1 MKNAAPLSIL
11 RKTALAALPLTLA
24 LLGAASSPAAQ
35 AQNTSAQGAGKLKAC
50 FIYVGPVGDIGWSY
64 AHDEARKK
72 AEKALPWLET
82 KYVESVP
89 EGQAMPVIDRLV
101 RDKCQVIFTTSFG
114 FIDQTL
120 QADKK
125 YPSVMFM
132 HASGFKRAPNMGTY
146 MADFYQLYY
155 LNGMMAAAV
164 SKTGKLGYVAAFPVP
179 ELKRHISAFALGA
192 RAVNPKA
199 TVNVKWINAWFD
211 PNKAREAAE
220 ALISEGNDALA
231 FTEDT
236 ATVVQTA
243 AARKVPSFA
252 HYSSMYKFAP
262 DYTVSGQLVHWD
274 KIYID
279 FLKKV
284 RSGTYTTKNLQN
296 VDYWKLMQ
304 GGAVELGTQP
314 GMAINP
320 KWVPQLKAAKMKVGG
335 KTVSVYDRVMQLK
348 AEMEKGGKF
357 DPFTGP
363 LKDRN
368 GILRVPAGKVMSV
381 KDLNNMAWVAPGV
394 TGQVADEP
402 KK

>member
-1 MKNAAPLSIL
+1 MNKLL
-11 RKTALAALPLTLA
+11 LAAAPLTLA
-24 LLGAASSPAAQ
+24 LVATALTTAASPAAQ
-35 AQNTSAQGAGKLKAC
+35 AQQGAKLKAC

-72 AEKALPWLET
+72 TERALPWLET

-89 EGQAMPVIDRLV
+89 EGQAAPVIDRLV

-114 FIDQTL
+114 FMDQTL
-120 QADKK
+120 EAAKK
-125 YPSVMFM
+125 YPNVIFA
-132 HASGFKRAPNMGTY
+132 HASGFKRAPNMATY
-146 MADFYQLYY
+146 MADFYQIYY
-155 LNGMMAAAV
+155 LNGLMAAAV
-164 SKTGKLGYVAAFPVP
+164 SKSDKLGYVAAFPVP

-199 TVNVKWINAWFD
+199 TVSVKWINAWFD

-220 ALISEGNDALA
+220 ALISEGAGALA

-243 AARKVPSFA
+243 ASRKIPSFA
-252 HYSSMYKFAP
+252 HYSPMYKFAP
-262 DYTVSGQLVHWD
+262 DYVVSGQLVHWE

-279 FLKKV
+279 FLTKV
-284 RSGTYTTKNLQN
+284 RNGTYTSKNLQK
-296 VDYWKLMQ
+296 VDYWNLLR
-304 GGAVELGTQP
+304 GGSVELGAQD

-320 KWVPQLKAAKMKVGG
+320 KWIPALKAKTMTVNG
-335 KTVSVYDRVMQLK
+335 KKISVYDRVMALK

-381 KDLNNMAWVAPGV
+381 ADLNNMAWVAPGV
-394 TGQVADEP
+394 VGQVADEP

>member
-1 MKNAAPLSIL
+1 MK
-11 RKTALAALPLTLA
+11 KTILAALPVTLA
-24 LLGAASSPAAQ
+24 LLGTATSPAAQ
-35 AQNTSAQGAGKLKAC
+35 AQQTAKLKAC

-72 AEKALPWLET
+72 TEKALPWLET

-89 EGQAMPVIDRLV
+89 EGQATPVIDRLV
-101 RDKCQVIFTTSFG
+101 KDNCKVIFTTSFG
-114 FIDQTL
+114 FMDQTL
-120 QADKK
+120 DAAKK
-125 YPSVMFM
+125 YPNVIFA
-132 HASGFKRAPNMGTY
+132 HASGFKRAPNMATY
-146 MADFYQLYY
+146 MADFYQIYY

-164 SKTGKLGYVAAFPVP
+164 SKTDKLGYVAAFPVP

-199 TVNVKWINAWFD
+199 TVSVKWINAWFD

-220 ALISEGNDALA
+220 SLISEGAGALA

-243 AARKVPSFA
+243 AARKIPSFA
-252 HYSSMYKFAP
+252 HYSPMYKFAP
-262 DYTVSGQLVHWD
+262 DYVVSGQIVHWE

-279 FLKKV
+279 FLTKV
-284 RSGTYTTKNLQN
+284 RTGTYNTKNLQK
-296 VDYWKLMQ
+296 VDYWNLLR
-304 GGAVELGTQP
+304 GGSVELGAQD

-320 KWVPQLKAAKMKVGG
+320 KWVPALKAKSMTVNG
-335 KTVSVYDRVMQLK
+335 KKTTVYDRVMALK
-348 AEMEKGGKF
+348 TEMEKGGKF

-363 LKDRN
+363 IKDRN
-368 GILRVPAGKVMSV
+368 GILRVQAGKVATV
-381 KDLNNMAWVAPGV
+381 AELNNMAWVVPGV
-394 TGQVADEP
+394 TGQIADEP

>member
-1 MKNAAPLSIL
+1 MK
-11 RKTALAALPLTLA
+11 KTILAALPVTLA
-24 LLGAASSPAAQ
+24 LLGTAASPAAQ
-35 AQNTSAQGAGKLKAC
+35 AQQTAKLKAC

-72 AEKALPWLET
+72 TEKALPWLET

-89 EGQAMPVIDRLV
+89 EGQATPVIDRLV
-101 RDKCQVIFTTSFG
+101 KDNCKVIFTTSFG
-114 FIDQTL
+114 FMDQTL
-120 QADKK
+120 EAAKK
-125 YPSVMFM
+125 YPNVIFA
-132 HASGFKRAPNMGTY
+132 HASGFKRAPNMATY
-146 MADFYQLYY
+146 MADFYQIYY

-164 SKTGKLGYVAAFPVP
+164 SKSDKLGYVAAFPVP

-199 TVNVKWINAWFD
+199 TVSVKWINAWFD

-220 ALISEGNDALA
+220 SLISEGAGALA

-252 HYSSMYKFAP
+252 HYSPMYKFAP
-262 DYTVSGQLVHWD
+262 DYVVSGQIVHWE

-279 FLKKV
+279 FLTKV
-284 RSGTYTTKNLQN
+284 RTGTYNTKNLQK
-296 VDYWKLMQ
+296 VDYWNLLK
-304 GGAVELGTQP
+304 GGSVELGAQD

-320 KWVPQLKAAKMKVGG
+320 KWVPALKAKSMTVNG
-335 KTVSVYDRVMQLK
+335 KKTTVYDRVMALK
-348 AEMEKGGKF
+348 TEMEKGGKF

-368 GILRVPAGKVMSV
+368 GILRVPAGKVASV
-381 KDLNNMAWVAPGV
+381 AELNNMAWVVPGV
-394 TGQVADEP
+394 TGQIADEP

>member
-1 MKNAAPLSIL
+1 MK
-11 RKTALAALPLTLA
+11 KTILAALPVTLA
-24 LLGAASSPAAQ
+24 LLGTAASPAAQ
-35 AQNTSAQGAGKLKAC
+35 AQQTAKLKAC

-72 AEKALPWLET
+72 TEKALPWLET

-89 EGQAMPVIDRLV
+89 EGQATPVIDRLV
-101 RDKCQVIFTTSFG
+101 KDNCKVIFTTSFG
-114 FIDQTL
+114 FMDQTL
-120 QADKK
+120 DAAKK
-125 YPSVMFM
+125 YPNVIFA
-132 HASGFKRAPNMGTY
+132 HASGFKRAPNMATY
-146 MADFYQLYY
+146 MADFYQIYY

-164 SKTGKLGYVAAFPVP
+164 SKTDKLGYVAAFPVP

-199 TVNVKWINAWFD
+199 TVSVKWINAWFD

-220 ALISEGNDALA
+220 SLISEGAGALA

-243 AARKVPSFA
+243 AARKIPSFA
-252 HYSSMYKFAP
+252 HYSPMYKFAP
-262 DYTVSGQLVHWD
+262 DYVVSGQIVHWE

-279 FLKKV
+279 FLTKV
-284 RSGTYTTKNLQN
+284 RTGTYNTKNLQK
-296 VDYWKLMQ
+296 VDYWNLLR
-304 GGAVELGTQP
+304 GGSVELGAQD

-320 KWVPQLKAAKMKVGG
+320 KWVPALKAKSMTVNG
-335 KTVSVYDRVMQLK
+335 KKTTVYDRVMALK
-348 AEMEKGGKF
+348 TEMEKGGKF

-368 GILRVPAGKVMSV
+368 GILRVPAGKVASV
-381 KDLNNMAWVAPGV
+381 AELNNMAWVVPGV
-394 TGQVADEP
+394 TGQIADEP

>member
-1 MKNAAPLSIL
+1 MK
-11 RKTALAALPLTLA
+11 KTILAALPVTLA
-24 LLGAASSPAAQ
+24 LLGTATSPAAQ
-35 AQNTSAQGAGKLKAC
+35 AQQTAKLKAC

-72 AEKALPWLET
+72 TEKALPWLET

-89 EGQAMPVIDRLV
+89 EGQATPVIDRLV
-101 RDKCQVIFTTSFG
+101 KDNCKVIFTTSFG
-114 FIDQTL
+114 FMDQTL
-120 QADKK
+120 DAAKK
-125 YPSVMFM
+125 YPNVIFA
-132 HASGFKRAPNMGTY
+132 HASGFKRAPNMATY
-146 MADFYQLYY
+146 MADFYQIYY

-164 SKTGKLGYVAAFPVP
+164 SKTDKLGYVAAFPVP

-199 TVNVKWINAWFD
+199 TVSVKWINAWFD

-220 ALISEGNDALA
+220 SLISEGAGALA

-243 AARKVPSFA
+243 AARKIPSFA
-252 HYSSMYKFAP
+252 HYSPMYKFAP
-262 DYTVSGQLVHWD
+262 DYVVSGQIVHWE

-279 FLKKV
+279 FLTKV
-284 RSGTYTTKNLQN
+284 RTGTYNTKNLQK
-296 VDYWKLMQ
+296 VDYWNLLR
-304 GGAVELGTQP
+304 GGSVELGAQD

-320 KWVPQLKAAKMKVGG
+320 KWVPALKAKSMTVNG
-335 KTVSVYDRVMQLK
+335 KKTTVYDRVMALK
-348 AEMEKGGKF
+348 TEMEKGGKF

-363 LKDRN
+363 IKDRN
-368 GILRVPAGKVMSV
+368 GILRVPAGKVATV
-381 KDLNNMAWVAPGV
+381 AELNNMAWVVPGV
-394 TGQVADEP
+394 TGQIADEP

>member
-1 MKNAAPLSIL
+1 MNKTALSTV
-11 RKTALAALPLTLA
+11 RPTALAALPLTLA
-24 LLGAASSPAAQ
+24 LLGAAQSPTAQ
-35 AQNTSAQGAGKLKAC
+35 AQSAPSVRTGKVKAC

-89 EGQAMPVIDRLV
+89 EGQATPVIDRLV
-101 RDKCQVIFTTSFG
+101 RDKCQIIFTTSFG
-114 FIDQTL
+114 FMDQTL
-120 QADKK
+120 EAAKK
-125 YPSVMFM
+125 YPNVMFM

-146 MADFYQLYY
+146 MADFYQIYY
-155 LNGMMAAAV
+155 LNGMMAAAL
-164 SKTGKLGYVAAFPVP
+164 SKSGKLGYVAAFPVP

-252 HYSSMYKFAP
+252 HYSPMYKFAP
-262 DYTVSGQLVHWD
+262 DYTVSGQLVNWD

-279 FLKKV
+279 FLTKV
-284 RSGTYTTKNLQN
+284 RNGTYTTKNLN
-296 VDYWKLMQ
+296 KVDYWNLLR
-304 GGAVELGTQP
+304 GGSVELGAQA

-320 KWVPQLKAAKMKVGG
+320 KWVPQLKAAKMQVGG
-335 KTVSVYDRVMQLK
+335 RTVSVYDRVMQLK
-348 AEMEKGGKF
+348 ANMEGGGKF
-357 DPFTGP
+357 DPYTGP
-363 LKDRN
+363 IRDRN
-368 GILRVPAGKVMSV
+368 GILRVPAGQVMSV
-381 KDLNNMAWVAPGV
+381 KDLNNMSWVAPGV
-394 TGQVADEP
+394 VGQVADEP
-402 KK
+402 KR

>member
-1 MKNAAPLSIL
+1 MK
-11 RKTALAALPLTLA
+11 KTILAALPVTLA
-24 LLGAASSPAAQ
+24 LLGTAVSPAAQ
-35 AQNTSAQGAGKLKAC
+35 AQQTAKLKAC

-72 AEKALPWLET
+72 TEKALPWLET

-89 EGQAMPVIDRLV
+89 EGQATPVIDRLV
-101 RDKCQVIFTTSFG
+101 KDNCKVIFTTSFG
-114 FIDQTL
+114 FMDQTL
-120 QADKK
+120 DAAKK
-125 YPSVMFM
+125 YPNVIFA
-132 HASGFKRAPNMGTY
+132 HASGFKRAPNMATY
-146 MADFYQLYY
+146 MADFYQIYY

-164 SKTGKLGYVAAFPVP
+164 SKTDKLGYVAAFPVP

-199 TVNVKWINAWFD
+199 TVSVKWINAWFD

-220 ALISEGNDALA
+220 SLISEGAGALA

-243 AARKVPSFA
+243 AARKIPSFA
-252 HYSSMYKFAP
+252 HYSPMYKFAP
-262 DYTVSGQLVHWD
+262 DYVVSGQIVHWE

-279 FLKKV
+279 FLTKV
-284 RSGTYTTKNLQN
+284 RTGTYNTKNLQK
-296 VDYWKLMQ
+296 VDYWNLLR
-304 GGAVELGTQP
+304 GGSVELGAQD

-320 KWVPQLKAAKMKVGG
+320 KWVPALKAKSITVNG
-335 KTVSVYDRVMQLK
+335 KKTTVYDRVMALK
-348 AEMEKGGKF
+348 TEMEKGGKF

-368 GILRVPAGKVMSV
+368 GILRVQAGKVATV
-381 KDLNNMAWVAPGV
+381 AELNNMAWVVPGV
-394 TGQVADEP
+394 TGQIADEP

>member
-1 MKNAAPLSIL
+1 MK
-11 RKTALAALPLTLA
+11 KTILAALPVTLA
-24 LLGAASSPAAQ
+24 LLGTAVSPAAQ
-35 AQNTSAQGAGKLKAC
+35 AQQTAKLKAC

-72 AEKALPWLET
+72 TEKALPWLET

-89 EGQAMPVIDRLV
+89 EGQATPVIDRLV
-101 RDKCQVIFTTSFG
+101 KDNCKVIFTTSFG
-114 FIDQTL
+114 FMDQTL
-120 QADKK
+120 DAAKK
-125 YPSVMFM
+125 YPNVIFA
-132 HASGFKRAPNMGTY
+132 HASGFKRAPNMATY
-146 MADFYQLYY
+146 MADFYQIYY

-164 SKTGKLGYVAAFPVP
+164 SKTDKLGYVAAFPVP

-199 TVNVKWINAWFD
+199 TVSVKWINAWFD

-220 ALISEGNDALA
+220 SLISEGAGALA

-243 AARKVPSFA
+243 AARKIPSFA
-252 HYSSMYKFAP
+252 HYSPMYKFAP
-262 DYTVSGQLVHWD
+262 DYVVSGQIVHWE

-279 FLKKV
+279 FLTKV
-284 RSGTYTTKNLQN
+284 RTGTYNTKNLQK
-296 VDYWKLMQ
+296 VDYWNLLR
-304 GGAVELGTQP
+304 GGSVELGAQD

-320 KWVPQLKAAKMKVGG
+320 KWVPALKAKTMTVNG
-335 KTVSVYDRVMQLK
+335 KKTTVYDRVMALK
-348 AEMEKGGKF
+348 TDMEKGGKF

-363 LKDRN
+363 IKDRN
-368 GILRVPAGKVMSV
+368 GILRVQAGKVATV
-381 KDLNNMAWVAPGV
+381 AELNNMAWVVPGV
-394 TGQVADEP
+394 TGQIADEP

>member
-1 MKNAAPLSIL
+1 MKKAL
-11 RKTALAALPLTLA
+11 LAALPLSLA
-24 LLGAASSPAAQ
+24 LLSTAAGPAAQ
-35 AQNTSAQGAGKLKAC
+35 AQQTGKLKAC

-72 AEKALPWLET
+72 TEKALPWLET

-89 EGQAMPVIDRLV
+89 EGQATPVIDRLV
-101 RDKCQVIFTTSFG
+101 KDNCKVIFTTSFG
-114 FIDQTL
+114 FMDQTL
-120 QADKK
+120 DAAKK
-125 YPSVMFM
+125 YPNVIFA
-132 HASGFKRAPNMGTY
+132 HASGFKRAPNMATY
-146 MADFYQLYY
+146 MADFYQIYY

-164 SKTGKLGYVAAFPVP
+164 SKSDKLGYVAAFPVP

-199 TVNVKWINAWFD
+199 TVSVKWINAWFD

-220 ALISEGNDALA
+220 ALISEGAGALA

-243 AARKVPSFA
+243 AARKIPSFA
-252 HYSSMYKFAP
+252 HYSPMYKFAP
-262 DYTVSGQLVHWD
+262 DYVVSGQIVHWE

-279 FLKKV
+279 FLTKV
-284 RSGTYTTKNLQN
+284 RTGTYTTKNLQK
-296 VDYWKLMQ
+296 VDYWNLLR
-304 GGAVELGTQP
+304 GGSVELGAQD

-320 KWVPQLKAAKMKVGG
+320 KWVPALKAKSMTVNG
-335 KTVSVYDRVMQLK
+335 KKTTVYDRVMALK
-348 AEMEKGGKF
+348 TDMEKGGKF

-368 GILRVPAGKVMSV
+368 GILRVPAGKVATV
-381 KDLNNMAWVAPGV
+381 AELNNMAWVVPGV

>member
-1 MKNAAPLSIL
+1 MK
-11 RKTALAALPLTLA
+11 KTILAALPVTLA
-24 LLGAASSPAAQ
+24 LLGTATSPAAQ
-35 AQNTSAQGAGKLKAC
+35 AQQTAKLKAC

-72 AEKALPWLET
+72 TEKALPWLET

-89 EGQAMPVIDRLV
+89 EGQATPVIDRLV
-101 RDKCQVIFTTSFG
+101 KDNCKVIFTTSFG
-114 FIDQTL
+114 FMDQTL
-120 QADKK
+120 DAAKK
-125 YPSVMFM
+125 YPNVIFA
-132 HASGFKRAPNMGTY
+132 HASGFKRAPNMATY
-146 MADFYQLYY
+146 MADFYQIYY

-164 SKTGKLGYVAAFPVP
+164 SKTDKLGYVAAFPVP

-199 TVNVKWINAWFD
+199 TVSVKWINAWFD

-220 ALISEGNDALA
+220 SLISEGAGALA

-243 AARKVPSFA
+243 AARKIPSFA
-252 HYSSMYKFAP
+252 HYSPMYKFAP
-262 DYTVSGQLVHWD
+262 DYVVSGQIVHWE

-279 FLKKV
+279 FLTKV
-284 RSGTYTTKNLQN
+284 RTGTYNTKNLQK
-296 VDYWKLMQ
+296 VDYWNLLR
-304 GGAVELGTQP
+304 GGSVELGAQD

-320 KWVPQLKAAKMKVGG
+320 KWVPALKAKSMTVNG
-335 KTVSVYDRVMQLK
+335 KKTTVYGRVMALK
-348 AEMEKGGKF
+348 TDMEKGGKF

-363 LKDRN
+363 IKDRN
-368 GILRVPAGKVMSV
+368 GILRVPAGKVATV
-381 KDLNNMAWVAPGV
+381 AELNNMAWVVPGV
-394 TGQVADEP
+394 TGQIADEP

>member
-1 MKNAAPLSIL
+1 MNKTALSTV
-11 RKTALAALPLTLA
+11 RTTALAALPLTLA
-24 LLGAASSPAAQ
+24 LLGAAQSPAAQ
-35 AQNTSAQGAGKLKAC
+35 AQNAPSVRTGKVKAC

-89 EGQAMPVIDRLV
+89 EGQATPVIDRLV
-101 RDKCQVIFTTSFG
+101 RDKCQIIFTTSFG
-114 FIDQTL
+114 FMDQTL
-120 QADKK
+120 EAAKK
-125 YPSVMFM
+125 YPNVMFM

-146 MADFYQLYY
+146 MADFYQIYY
-155 LNGMMAAAV
+155 LNGMMAAAL
-164 SKTGKLGYVAAFPVP
+164 SKSGKLGYVAAFPVP

-252 HYSSMYKFAP
+252 HYSPMYKFAP
-262 DYTVSGQLVHWD
+262 DYTVSGQLVNWD
-274 KIYID
+274 RIYID
-279 FLKKV
+279 FLTKV
-284 RSGTYTTKNLQN
+284 RNGTYTTKNLN
-296 VDYWKLMQ
+296 KVDYWNLLR
-304 GGAVELGTQP
+304 GGSVELGAQA

-320 KWVPQLKAAKMKVGG
+320 KWVPQLKAAKMQVGG
-335 KTVSVYDRVMQLK
+335 RTVSVYDRVMQLK
-348 AEMEKGGKF
+348 ANMEGGGKF
-357 DPFTGP
+357 DPYTGP
-363 LKDRN
+363 IRDRN
-368 GILRVPAGKVMSV
+368 GILRVPAGQVMSV
-381 KDLNNMAWVAPGV
+381 KDLNNMSWVAPGV
-394 TGQVADEP
+394 VGQVADEP
-402 KK
+402 KR

>member
-1 MKNAAPLSIL
+1 MK
-11 RKTALAALPLTLA
+11 KTILAALSLA
-24 LLGAASSPAAQ
+24 LITPAAH
-35 AQNTSAQGAGKLKAC
+35 AQGNKLKAC
-50 FIYVGPVGDIGWSY
+50 FVYVGPVGDIGWSY

-82 KYVESVP
+82 KYVESVA
-89 EGQAMPVIDRLV
+89 EGQALPVIDRFAK
-101 RDKCQVIFTTSFG
+101 DGCQVIFTTSFG
-114 FIDQTL
+114 FMDQTL
-120 QADKK
+120 EAAKK
-125 YPSVMFM
+125 YPKIMFM

-155 LNGMMAAAV
+155 LNGMMAAAL
-164 SKTGKLGYVAAFPVP
+164 SKTGKLGYVGAFPVP

-199 TVNVKWINAWFD
+199 TVSVKWINAWFD

-231 FTEDT
+231 FTEDS

-243 AARKVPSFA
+243 AAKKIPSFA

-262 DYTVSGQLVHWD
+262 DYVVSGQLVHWD

-279 FLKKV
+279 FLTKV
-284 RSGTYTTKNLQN
+284 KNGTYKIGNLN
-296 VDYWKLMQ
+296 KVDYWSLMR
-304 GGAVELGTQP
+304 GGAVELGAQD

-320 KWVPQLKAAKMKVGG
+320 KWVPQLKAARMTVNG
-335 KTVSVYDRVMQLK
+335 KQVSVYDRVMQLK

-363 LKDRN
+363 IKDRN
-368 GILRVPAGKVMSV
+368 GVLRVPAGKVMSV
-381 KDLNNMAWVAPGV
+381 ADLNNMAWVAPGV
-394 TGQVADEP
+394 TGQIADEP